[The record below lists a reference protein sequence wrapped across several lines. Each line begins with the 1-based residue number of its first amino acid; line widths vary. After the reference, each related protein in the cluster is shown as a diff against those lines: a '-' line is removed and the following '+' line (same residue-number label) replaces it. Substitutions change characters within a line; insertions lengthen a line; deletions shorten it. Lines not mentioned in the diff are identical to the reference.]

1 MIVICN
7 GINIVDDSAVK
18 KMKKKSK
25 SNQEVSMPVAEE
37 SRTSKKKKSTSHPE
51 DPKIVSQEVSTSK
64 KQKSTSYP
72 EDPKIVSQKVDTPKK
87 EKKKVILTML
97 FMLKIYQ
104 LKGRFREI

>member
-7 GINIVDDSAVK
+7 DIHIVDDSAVK

-37 SRTSKKKKSTSHPE
+37 SRTSKK
-51 DPKIVSQEVSTSK
+51 
-64 KQKSTSYP
+64 QKSTSYP
-72 EDPKIVSQKVDTPKK
+72 EDPKIVSQEVDTPKK

>member
-7 GINIVDDSAVK
+7 GINIIDDSAVK

-37 SRTSKKKKSTSHPE
+37 SRTSKKQKSTSYSE
-51 DPKIVSQEVSTSK
+51 DPKIVSQE
-64 KQKSTSYP
+64 
-72 EDPKIVSQKVDTPKK
+72 VDTPKK

>member
-1 MIVICN
+1 MPLIQESTFFVDPKDDCTD
-7 GINIVDDSAVK
+7 INIIDDSAVK

-51 DPKIVSQEVSTSK
+51 DPKIVPQE
-64 KQKSTSYP
+64 
-72 EDPKIVSQKVDTPKK
+72 VDTPKR
-87 EKKKVILTML
+87 EIKKVILTML